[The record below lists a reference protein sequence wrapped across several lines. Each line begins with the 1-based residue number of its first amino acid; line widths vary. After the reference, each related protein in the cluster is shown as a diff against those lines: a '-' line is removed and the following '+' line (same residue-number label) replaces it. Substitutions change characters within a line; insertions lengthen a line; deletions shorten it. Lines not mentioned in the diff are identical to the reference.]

1 MNWTERRLE
10 KREGFASVVSILLST
25 EDLRGRLIRS
35 LNRKYR
41 SSRENRVFSSST
53 RKAVALRS
61 PSSPL
66 SLSPCSPDPTSSRN
80 VEINFDVETIGKRD
94 LAGTLGVGRPRMLRR
109 AVFRVRS
116 FGFSDSQDLEEFA
129 KKSIESR
136 PFGSRLVDPS
146 DEHEVSTISSTSTAS
161 CDRRD
166 GTLLETGSLSE
177 RRVDLAD
184 LYFEKKYRSR
194 RKRRKFLPFRP
205 YSRFQREKISC
216 IASINSIKIV
226 FRGMTVRGRGKER
239 TTRRKAGQKK
249 EATKVAARPNRIR
262 SNLASLGNRRTPTS

>member
-1 MNWTERRLE
+1 MAIH
-10 KREGFASVVSILLST
+10 FACIIRT
-25 EDLRGRLIRS
+25 FRIPKIEDL
-35 LNRKYR
+35 
-41 SSRENRVFSSST
+41 V
-53 RKAVALRS
+53 
-61 PSSPL
+61 
-66 SLSPCSPDPTSSRN
+66 
-80 VEINFDVETIGKRD
+80 
-94 LAGTLGVGRPRMLRR
+94 
-109 AVFRVRS
+109 
-116 FGFSDSQDLEEFA
+116 
-129 KKSIESR
+129 KKSMRISCSR
-136 PFGSRLVDPS
+136 VNSRRRFRRERSKLDFSGFDGFLRP
-146 DEHEVSTISSTSTAS
+146 T
-161 CDRRD
+161 RRD
-166 GTLLETGSLSE
+166 ETLLETGSLSE